1 MTATSAGL
9 PVRQPMTPADGVA
22 WITGASSG
30 IGRAT
35 ALELARRGW
44 TVCASARRPD
54 ELEALAAQSRT
65 LAGRIV
71 GHAVDVTDQSAMAD
85 VIEAIERVHGPIA
98 LAFFNAG
105 VAPYT
110 RGGDLDI
117 AAFRQAWEVN
127 LMGAVNG
134 LAPLLVRMKRRG
146 KGQVAVNASVAG
158 YRGLPRAAA
167 YGASKA
173 AAIHLC
179 EALKFDCDQIGVTM
193 QVVNPGFIDT
203 PLTRKNDF
211 PMPFLMSMEDAARRV
226 ADGFATTR
234 FEIIFPR
241 RLAFILKLARIL
253 PYRVYFALV
262 ARGTGWNRPQPAEP
276 AP

>member
-1 MTATSAGL
+1 MRIAT
-9 PVRQPMTPADGVA
+9 MTPADGVA
-22 WITGASSG
+22 WLTGASSG
-30 IGRAT
+30 IGKAT

-44 TVCASARRPD
+44 TVCLTARRLE
-54 ELEALAAQSRT
+54 ELEALAGEA
-65 LAGRIV
+65 AGLPGRLV
-71 GHAVDVTDQSAMAD
+71 AHAGDVTDEAGMAAL
-85 VIEAIERVHGPIA
+85 VETIERIHGPIA

-110 RGGDLDI
+110 RAGALDVD
-117 AAFRQAWEVN
+117 AFRQALNVN
-127 LMGAVNG
+127 VLGAANG
-134 LAPLLVRMKRRG
+134 LAPVLARMGARR

-158 YRGLPRAAA
+158 YRGLPKAAA

-179 EALKFDCDQIGVTM
+179 EALKFDCDNLGITM

-211 PMPFLMSMEDAARRV
+211 PMPFLMSMDDAARRV
-226 ADGFATTR
+226 VDGFERGR

-241 RLAFILKLARIL
+241 RLAFILKVMRLL
-253 PYRVYFALV
+253 PYAWYFPLV
-262 ARGTGWNRPQPAEP
+262 ARQTGWNKPQA
-276 AP
+276 

>member
-1 MTATSAGL
+1 MTL
-9 PVRQPMTPADGVA
+9 RPMTPGDGVA
-22 WITGASSG
+22 WLTGASSG
-30 IGRAT
+30 IGRAS

-44 TVCASARRPD
+44 TVCITARRLE
-54 ELEALAAQSRT
+54 ELEAVAAESSG
-65 LAGRIV
+65 LKGRIIAHV
-71 GHAVDVTDQSAMAD
+71 GDVTDETGMATLVD
-85 VIEAIERVHGPIA
+85 GIERVHGPIA

-110 RGGDLDI
+110 GAAALDV
-117 AAFRQAWEVN
+117 AAFRTAMNVN
-127 LMGAVNG
+127 VLGVANG
-134 LAPLLVRMKRRG
+134 LAPVLARMGERG

-158 YRGLPRAAA
+158 YRGLPKAAA

-179 EALKFDCDQIGVTM
+179 EALKFDCDNLGIIM

-211 PMPFLMSMEDAARRV
+211 PMPFLMSMDDAARRV
-226 ADGFATTR
+226 VDGFEKGG

-241 RLAFILKLARIL
+241 RLAFVLKLMRIL
-253 PYRVYFALV
+253 PYAWYFPLV
-262 ARGTGWNRPQPAEP
+262 ARQTGWNRKS
-276 AP
+276 

>member
-1 MTATSAGL
+1 MRIAT
-9 PVRQPMTPADGVA
+9 MTPADGVA
-22 WITGASSG
+22 WLTGASSG
-30 IGRAT
+30 IGKAT

-44 TVCASARRPD
+44 TVCLTARRLE
-54 ELEALAAQSRT
+54 ELEALAGEA
-65 LAGRIV
+65 AGLPGRLV
-71 GHAVDVTDQSAMAD
+71 AHAGDVTDEAGMAAL
-85 VIEAIERVHGPIA
+85 VESIERIHGPIA

-110 RGGDLDI
+110 RAGALDVD
-117 AAFRQAWEVN
+117 AFRQALDVN
-127 LMGAVNG
+127 VLGAANG
-134 LAPLLVRMKRRG
+134 LAPVLARMGARR

-158 YRGLPRAAA
+158 YRGLPKAAA

-179 EALKFDCDQIGVTM
+179 EALKFDCDNLGITM

-211 PMPFLMSMEDAARRV
+211 PMPFLMSMDDAARRV
-226 ADGFATTR
+226 VDGFERGR

-241 RLAFILKLARIL
+241 RLAFILKVMRLL
-253 PYRVYFALV
+253 PYAWYFPLV
-262 ARGTGWNRPQPAEP
+262 ARQTGWNKPQA
-276 AP
+276 

>member
-1 MTATSAGL
+1 MTAARMAPS
-9 PVRQPMTPADGVA
+9 DGVA

-44 TVCASARRPD
+44 TVCATARRLE
-54 ELEALAAQSRT
+54 ELEALSAAASALT
-65 LAGRIV
+65 GRIV
-71 GHAVDVTDQSAMAD
+71 AHVGDVTDAAGMEGLVD
-85 VIEAIERVHGPIA
+85 GIERVHGPIA

-110 RGGDLDI
+110 RAGALDVD
-117 AAFRQAWEVN
+117 AFRIAMTVN
-127 LMGAVNG
+127 VLGVANG
-134 LAPLLVRMKRRG
+134 LAPVLARMGERG

-158 YRGLPRAAA
+158 YRGLPKAAA

-179 EALKFDCDQIGVTM
+179 EALKFDCDNMGVVM

-211 PMPFLMSMEDAARRV
+211 PMPFLMSMDDAARRV
-226 ADGFATTR
+226 VDGFER
-234 FEIIFPR
+234 GGFEITFPR
-241 RLAFILKLARIL
+241 RLAFILKLMRAL
-253 PYRVYFALV
+253 PYAWYFPLV
-262 ARGTGWNRPQPAEP
+262 ARQTGWNKRG
-276 AP
+276 

>member
-1 MTATSAGL
+1 MRIAT
-9 PVRQPMTPADGVA
+9 MTPADGVA
-22 WITGASSG
+22 WLTGASSG
-30 IGRAT
+30 IGKAT

-44 TVCASARRPD
+44 TVCLTARRLE
-54 ELEALAAQSRT
+54 ELEALAGEA
-65 LAGRIV
+65 AGLPGRLV
-71 GHAVDVTDQSAMAD
+71 AHAGDVTDEAGMAAL
-85 VIEAIERVHGPIA
+85 VETIEHIHGPIA

-110 RGGDLDI
+110 RAGALDVD
-117 AAFRQAWEVN
+117 AFRQALNVN
-127 LMGAVNG
+127 VLGAANG
-134 LAPLLVRMKRRG
+134 LAPVLARMGARK

-158 YRGLPRAAA
+158 YRGLPKAAA

-179 EALKFDCDQIGVTM
+179 EALKFDCDNLGITM

-211 PMPFLMSMEDAARRV
+211 PMPFLMSMDDAARRV
-226 ADGFATTR
+226 VDGFERGR

-241 RLAFILKLARIL
+241 RLAFILKIMRLL
-253 PYRVYFALV
+253 PYAWYFPLV
-262 ARGTGWNRPQPAEP
+262 ARQTGWNKPQA
-276 AP
+276 